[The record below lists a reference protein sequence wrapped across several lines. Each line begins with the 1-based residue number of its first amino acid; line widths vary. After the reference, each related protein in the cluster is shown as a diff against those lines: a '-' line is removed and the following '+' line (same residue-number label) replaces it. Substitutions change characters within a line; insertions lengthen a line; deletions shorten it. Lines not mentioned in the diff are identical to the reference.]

1 MTELSARL
9 DIAIAA
15 ALKASSLIRPYF
27 RSPSLSIEI
36 KKDLTP
42 VSEADKKAEQL
53 IRREI
58 TNVFPDDGI
67 VGEEYA
73 EKQGKT
79 GYRWYLDPIDGT
91 KAFIRGVPLFGTM
104 VAVERSGVMVAG
116 VVAFPAL
123 SEIIYASQG
132 HGAWFSQGVDFK
144 KSKINNIRR
153 AHVSKIGELKRSCI
167 CTGEPHLFVTNKTL
181 KPFERIIS
189 SAGVVRGW
197 SDCYAHYL
205 VATGKIEAMVEPE
218 MSVWDNAALLPIIQ
232 ESGGKF
238 TDFSGRAT
246 AFTRNAIS
254 SNGLV
259 HAELLKL
266 IKKEPR

>member
-1 MTELSARL
+1 MSKLSARL
-9 DIAIAA
+9 DVALAA
-15 ALKASSLIRPYF
+15 AMKASALILPYF
-27 RSPSLSIEI
+27 RSPTLSVET

-58 TNVFPDDGI
+58 AKSFPDDGI

-73 EKQGKT
+73 EKRGTT

-104 VAVERSGVMVAG
+104 VAVERGKTMVAG

-123 SEIIYASQG
+123 GEIIYASQG
-132 HGAWFSQGVDFK
+132 KGAWFSQSVDFK
-144 KSKINNIRR
+144 TSKVKN
-153 AHVSKIGELKRSCI
+153 LKRAEVSTIDTLKKSCI
-167 CTGEPHLFVTNKTL
+167 STGEPHLFVTNKTL

-218 MSVWDNAALLPIIQ
+218 MNVWDNAALVPIIQ
-232 ESGGKF
+232 EAGGMF
-238 TDFSGRAT
+238 TDFSGKAT
-246 AFTRNAIS
+246 AHARNAIS
-254 SNGLV
+254 SNGHL
-259 HAELLKL
+259 HKELLKL
-266 IKKEPR
+266 VKG

>member
-15 ALKASSLIRPYF
+15 ALKASSIIIPYF
-27 RSPSLSIEI
+27 RSPSLSVEI

-42 VSEADKKAEQL
+42 VSEADKKAEQI
-53 IRREI
+53 IRGEI
-58 TNVFPDDGI
+58 TSHFPEDGI
-67 VGEEYA
+67 VGEEYS
-73 EKQGKT
+73 ERRGKNS
-79 GYRWYLDPIDGT
+79 YKWYLDPIDGT

-123 SEIIYASQG
+123 GEIIYASQG
-132 HGAWFSQGVDFK
+132 KGAWFSQGVDFK
-144 KSKINNIRR
+144 KPLSKIKNIRR
-153 AHVSKIGELKRSCI
+153 ARVSSIGDLKSACV
-167 CTGEPHLFVTNKTL
+167 CTGEAGLFVVNKTL
-181 KPFERIIS
+181 KAYERIIS
-189 SAGVVRGW
+189 SGAVVRGW

-218 MSVWDNAALLPIIQ
+218 MSVWDNAALLPIIK
-232 ESGGKF
+232 EAGGIF
-238 TDFSGRAT
+238 TDFSGKPT
-246 AFTRNAIS
+246 AHARNAIS

-259 HAELLKL
+259 HKDLLKL
-266 IKKEPR
+266 VKN

>member
-9 DIAIAA
+9 DVALVAAI
-15 ALKASSLIRPYF
+15 KASSLIIPYF
-27 RSPSLSIEI
+27 RSPSLSVET

-53 IRREI
+53 IRREV
-58 TNVFPDDGI
+58 TKSFPEDGI
-67 VGEEYA
+67 VGEEYG
-73 EKQGKT
+73 EKRGKS

-104 VAVERSGVMVAG
+104 IAVERAKTMIAG

-123 SEIIYASQG
+123 GEIIYASQG
-132 HGAWFSQGVDFK
+132 KGAWFSQSVDFK
-144 KSKINNIRR
+144 KQAKLKNVQQAR
-153 AHVSKIGELKRSCI
+153 VSKIALLKDSCI
-167 CTGEPHLFVTNKTL
+167 CTGEPYLFVTNKTL
-181 KPFERIIS
+181 KPYERVIS
-189 SAGVVRGW
+189 SGAVVRGW

-232 ESGGKF
+232 EAGGTF
-238 TDFSGRAT
+238 TDFSGKAT
-246 AFTRNAIS
+246 AYTRNAIS
-254 SNGLV
+254 SNGHV
-259 HAELLKL
+259 HAELLRL
-266 IKKEPR
+266 VKK